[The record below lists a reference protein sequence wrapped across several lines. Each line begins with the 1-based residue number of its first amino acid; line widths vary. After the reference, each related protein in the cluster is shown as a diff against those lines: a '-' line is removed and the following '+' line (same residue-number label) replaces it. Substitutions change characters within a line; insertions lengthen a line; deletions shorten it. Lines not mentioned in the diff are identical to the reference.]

1 MNGQWRIRPNLL
13 LKLHRMMMLMAFV
26 GAGVIGIGQDLA
38 GPDGPLSM
46 RSTGAVQSLDLSSR
60 EPAMLRLSP
69 RLEETLRE
77 GLREARIE
85 AELSAPPSGPL
96 RLSDFSRVHKFHRGQ
111 LARTPLESI
120 VDEPERADGSPEFLP
135 RHLNAGDDFSRTV
148 SKIVDH
154 NLQNYLR
161 GDAFRHSEFGQMTK
175 QIERSLRAGLSW
187 GGRAQRST
195 SNSTATSANGGVSE
209 APSAHGALLKPSNA
223 LAGEPVA
230 TSASGTQHRLEVG
243 LLAAQAQAKMTYSG
257 FTDAELIYSAANQQL
272 EWALREPIRENLN
285 LVYNHTETRVERR
298 DSLSLHLSW

>member
-1 MNGQWRIRPNLL
+1 MIGKWRVRPTIQ
-13 LKLHRMMMLMAFV
+13 LKLRRMMMLMAFV
-26 GAGVIGIGQDLA
+26 GAGIVTVGHDLA
-38 GPDGPLSM
+38 GPDGPLSV
-46 RSTGAVQSLDLSSR
+46 RPKHDVQSLDLSSR

-85 AELSAPPSGPL
+85 AELAAPPSGPL

-111 LARTPLESI
+111 LTRTPLESI
-120 VDEPERADGSPEFLP
+120 VDEPDQAAASPEFLP
-135 RHLNAGDDFSRTV
+135 THLNAGDDFSRTV
-148 SKIVDH
+148 SKILDH

-161 GDAFRHSEFGQMTK
+161 GEAFRHSEFGQMTK

-187 GGRAQRST
+187 GGRSQRSSPT
-195 SNSTATSANGGVSE
+195 SSPASASGSALSPVRTQLPSNASATSAT
-209 APSAHGALLKPSNA
+209 PP
-223 LAGEPVA
+223 A
-230 TSASGTQHRLEVG
+230 TGTQHRLEVG

-272 EWALREPIRENLN
+272 EWALREPLRENLN